1 METNLSQLNIHVMRR
16 VRFIYWSKRV
26 YHSATLK
33 IFLLGMCTVSATL
46 YVSLP
51 DVILNMPSLT
61 DLQAFSKFVFSALLN
76 TRSRVQLI
84 AILAISIVLWLCKD
98 IIQNIREN
106 SLMKAQA
113 RI

>member
-1 METNLSQLNIHVMRR
+1 MVQKISQLNMQVMRR
-16 VRFIYWSKRV
+16 VHFIYWTKRV

-33 IFLLGMCTVSATL
+33 IFLLGMCTVSTTL

-61 DLQAFSKFVFSALLN
+61 DAQAFLKFVFSALLN

-98 IIQNIREN
+98 IVQNIREN
-106 SLMKAQA
+106 SLIKAKA
-113 RI
+113 RV